1 MKQRVATALLITPLA
16 IAMILLLPTAA
27 FAIIISGLCLLAL
40 WEWTRLSGLRDRRY
54 RSALLV
60 IAIIVFGA
68 LWIWHGTWPW
78 WIVIATG
85 CAWWIVALYWLR
97 HYTFAAAATPGNS
110 MIKLLVGGLAIFPA
124 WAALMQIHGS
134 AVHGPAWALY
144 ALALGWSADTFAY
157 LAGSRWGR
165 KKLAPNISPGKTIVG
180 VYGAMAGTAVVAVI
194 GGCLLGVHNVQLI
207 PLAALALICVAFSII
222 GDLFES
228 LIKRHANVK
237 DSGALFPGHGG
248 VFDRL
253 DSAFAVLPIFAI
265 GKTLLGL

>member
-1 MKQRVATALLITPLA
+1 
-16 IAMILLLPTAA
+16 
-27 FAIIISGLCLLAL
+27 
-40 WEWTRLSGLRDRRY
+40 
-54 RSALLV
+54 
-60 IAIIVFGA
+60 
-68 LWIWHGTWPW
+68 
-78 WIVIATG
+78 
-85 CAWWIVALYWLR
+85 
-97 HYTFAAAATPGNS
+97 
-110 MIKLLVGGLAIFPA
+110 
-124 WAALMQIHGS
+124 
-134 AVHGPAWALY
+134 
-144 ALALGWSADTFAY
+144 LGWSADTFAY